1 MFCIFKHSLK
11 IVRENAGWPFRTT
24 RCPPQKIRSHD
35 YGQSLGDLWHDCDVM
50 PAARI
55 FLRLIADFVVYLGL
69 LIRRRKVIA
78 AENLFLR
85 RQLAL
90 YQERKVDPRR
100 IDPATRITL
109 ALLSKLFNW
118 RDAFVVVQPKTL
130 IRWHRAGFRLLWHWK
145 SKPGRPPIP
154 AELRR
159 LIREMSRDNLLW
171 GEERIANELL
181 VKLGIRVSPRTVR
194 KYMRR
199 KPGRGP
205 RGDQRWRTF
214 LRNHAAAIVACDFCV
229 AVTASFRV
237 LYIFVII
244 EHASRRLL
252 HWNVTSN
259 PTAAWTLQQLREA
272 IASDHP
278 YRFLVHDR
286 DSIYTQAL
294 DTSITNLRL
303 RVLKTPHRSP
313 KANSLCERLIGSLRR
328 ECLDWAIPLS
338 EGHLRSLLKMLEHL
352 LQPRTAPYGVR
363 ARRARSANRCAGA
376 AAASSASPQRE
387 PSGGGQACIERAA
400 P

>member
-1 MFCIFKHSLK
+1 
-11 IVRENAGWPFRTT
+11 
-24 RCPPQKIRSHD
+24 
-35 YGQSLGDLWHDCDVM
+35 M

-55 FLRLIADFVVYLGL
+55 FLELIADFVVYLGL
-69 LIRRRKVIA
+69 LVRRRKAVA

-118 RDAFVVVQPKTL
+118 RDALVVVQPKTL

-171 GEERIANELL
+171 A
-181 VKLGIRVSPRTVR
+181 
-194 KYMRR
+194 RR
-199 KPGRGP
+199 
-205 RGDQRWRTF
+205 
-214 LRNHAAAIVACDFCV
+214 
-229 AVTASFRV
+229 
-237 LYIFVII
+237 
-244 EHASRRLL
+244 RRLL
-252 HWNVTSN
+252 YWNVTSN

-272 IASDHP
+272 IASEHP

-294 DTSITNLRL
+294 DTSIANLRL
-303 RVLKTPHRSP
+303 RVLKIPYRSP

-338 EGHLRSLLKMLEHL
+338 EGHLRSLLKMWSTYYNRGRPHMALGPGVPDP
-352 LQPRTAPYGVR
+352 PRGVPAPLR
-363 ARRARSANRCAGA
+363 PHRHPL
-376 AAASSASPQRE
+376 SAS
-387 PSGGGQACIERAA
+387 RAVVAKPVLNGLHHDYRLA
-400 P
+400 PCSA

>member
-1 MFCIFKHSLK
+1 
-11 IVRENAGWPFRTT
+11 
-24 RCPPQKIRSHD
+24 
-35 YGQSLGDLWHDCDVM
+35 M

-55 FLRLIADFVVYLGL
+55 FLQLIADVVVYLGL
-69 LIRRRKVIA
+69 LIRPRKAIA

-109 ALLSKLFNW
+109 ALLSRLFNW
-118 RDAFVVVQPKTL
+118 RDALIVVQPKTL

-159 LIREMSRDNLLW
+159 LIREMSRDNSLW

-199 KPGRGP
+199 KPGLGP

-237 LYIFVII
+237 LYLCD
-244 EHASRRLL
+244 HRAR
-252 HWNVTSN
+252 VTPSS
-259 PTAAWTLQQLREA
+259 PLECDVE
-272 IASDHP
+272 SD
-278 YRFLVHDR
+278 
-286 DSIYTQAL
+286 
-294 DTSITNLRL
+294 
-303 RVLKTPHRSP
+303 
-313 KANSLCERLIGSLRR
+313 GSL
-328 ECLDWAIPLS
+328 DVA
-338 EGHLRSLLKMLEHL
+338 
-352 LQPRTAPYGVR
+352 AV
-363 ARRARSANRCAGA
+363 ARGDRL
-376 AAASSASPQRE
+376 
-387 PSGGGQACIERAA
+387 
-400 P
+400 